1 MGFQIILNLVIALVW
16 MALNTTWNGLNFIVG
31 YLIGLLLIFGL
42 QRFFPQ
48 PFYGCKLWA
57 AFKLIVLFFSELFK
71 SSMVVLRY
79 IVSPKLDINPGILT
93 YETDLTSDW
102 ELTLLSTLV
111 SLTPGTVLIE
121 VSREQHLAYIH
132 AIDIK
137 DEEELSHNI
146 RNTFERAI
154 KEVTR

>member
-1 MGFQIILNLVIALVW
+1 MGFQIVLNLLIAFVW
-16 MALNTTWNGLNFIVG
+16 MALHTSWDTPSFVIG
-31 YLIGLLLIFGL
+31 YLIGLLMIFAL
-42 QRFFPQ
+42 HRFFPQ
-48 PFYGCKLWA
+48 PFYGRKLWA
-57 AFKLIVLFFSELFK
+57 VVKLIVLFFSELIK
-71 SSMVVLRY
+71 SSYVVLKH

-121 VSREQHLAYIH
+121 VSKEQHLAYIH
-132 AIDIK
+132 AIDIR
-137 DEEELSHNI
+137 DEEKLSSDI
-146 RNTFERAI
+146 RNTFEKAI